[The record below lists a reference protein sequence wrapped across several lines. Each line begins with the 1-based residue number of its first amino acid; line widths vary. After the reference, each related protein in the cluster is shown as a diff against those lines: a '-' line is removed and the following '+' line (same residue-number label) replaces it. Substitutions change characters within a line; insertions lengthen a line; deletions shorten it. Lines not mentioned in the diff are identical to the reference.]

1 MSGSSIGFAVTVDNG
16 PERSILGNVIAPGY
30 FTTVDIAM
38 RAGRDFDRR
47 DTKSGAPVAIV
58 SETFARSVW
67 GTTPALGRTLII
79 HERRVDV
86 VGVVADTRYRT
97 VREPFQPVIYIPIG
111 QVQQRTRFLIHA
123 RVRGGQTLAALDV
136 AVRNVDPRAA
146 IDAPVPMRTQ
156 IDRAMMGERAAE
168 WIGAI
173 VGIMQL
179 ALAMMALWG
188 LVAYAIERRTPE
200 MGVRLAL
207 GATPTS
213 LMRLMM
219 KPAVV
224 LIAVGV
230 GVGCVIDAAAAR
242 IVQSNSVGL
251 APLNFV
257 AVLPLA
263 AAFTV
268 VAMLAAW
275 WPARRAGLLDPAALL
290 RRE

>member
-1 MSGSSIGFAVTVDNG
+1 
-16 PERSILGNVIAPGY
+16 
-30 FTTVDIAM
+30 M
-38 RAGRDFDRR
+38 RGGRDFDQR

-67 GTTPALGRTLII
+67 GPAPALGRTLII
-79 HERRVDV
+79 HERRVEV

-123 RVRGGQTLAALDV
+123 RVRGGQTLAALDA
-136 AVRNVDPRAA
+136 AVRSVDPRAA
-146 IDAPVPMRTQ
+146 IDAPVPMRAQ
-156 IDRAMMGERAAE
+156 IDRAMITEHATQ

-173 VGIMQL
+173 VGILQL

-213 LMRLMM
+213 LVRLMM

-224 LIAVGV
+224 LIGAGV
-230 GVGCVIDAAAAR
+230 GIGCVLGAAAAK
-242 IVQSNSVGL
+242 IVQSESVGL

-257 AVLPLA
+257 AVLPVA
-263 AAFTV
+263 AAFSV
-268 VAMLAAW
+268 VAVVAAW
-275 WPARRAGLLDPAALL
+275 WPARRAGMLDPSASL